1 MLSTMLMARTWRRIS
16 RQTTTVNSNVSATLF
31 SATLYTKLVGSSVRM
46 NIICS
51 DSTVRMTNWCS
62 GAPMA
67 RPSTAPMTLS
77 SSISRKM

>member
-16 RQTTTVNSNVSATLF
+16 RQTTTVNSSV

-62 GAPMA
+62 GVPMA